1 MAQRDSKDLDPTFE
15 AMRLVSTDSED
26 DMSDT
31 IPMQESNASHL
42 NSSTKRASPATSP
55 RVERRHKSASPTR
68 FARFCSPTLTN
79 QKIMAPNHQSTSAKI
94 KAFTDDQSRQLV
106 KDIDNVHNWDY
117 DDSSHAPHSNK
128 THYKLKAPKPYALG
142 DCFQAF
148 RLLFLNYIH
157 DAQSVHQQKAILLS
171 LIDEKIFTIAHPIVS
186 KGENIRHILN
196 ELQSLFSPEEEMST
210 KLTNFQSL
218 KQLPG
223 ESINQYAIRIADKG
237 RQAYPNLPDESLQA
251 YLVMQF
257 ISGLQDINL
266 KSTIRMLGPQSLQ
279 QAITLVKRSQPN
291 DMSQI
296 SISMT
301 TIPNKQ
307 QHLICQLCN
316 RHGHGAIACRKYNIA
331 QKKANPNG
339 FTTTQSTDA
348 SRDDKN
354 NGNRFN
360 RKPQFGQYQPKR
372 PFDNN
377 WQRPASVRFQQRPYQ
392 SWSQTRPFNSQT
404 RNSHR
409 PAKN

>member
-1 MAQRDSKDLDPTFE
+1 
-15 AMRLVSTDSED
+15 
-26 DMSDT
+26 MSP
-31 IPMQESNASHL
+31 I
-42 NSSTKRASPATSP
+42 
-55 RVERRHKSASPTR
+55 
-68 FARFCSPTLTN
+68 
-79 QKIMAPNHQSTSAKI
+79 HQSTSAKFR
-94 KAFTDDQSRQLV
+94 AFTDVSSQQLV

-117 DDSSHAPHSNK
+117 DDNSHAPLPNK

-148 RLLFLNYIH
+148 RLLFLNYVQ
-157 DAQSVHQQKAILLS
+157 DAQNVHQQKAILLS

-186 KGENIRHILN
+186 KGENIRHILD

-223 ESINQYAIRIADKG
+223 ESITQYAIRIADKG

-257 ISGLQDINL
+257 ISGLQDANL
-266 KSTIRMLGPQSLQ
+266 KSTIRMMGPQSLQ

-296 SISMT
+296 SVSMT

-339 FTTTQSTDA
+339 FTTTHSTYV
-348 SRDDKN
+348 SRDDKDN
-354 NGNRFN
+354 AHRFH
-360 RKPQFGQYQPKR
+360 RKPSFGQYQPRR
-372 PFDNN
+372 PSDNH
-377 WQRPASVRFQQRPYQ
+377 WQRPASTMFQQRPYH
-392 SWSQTRPFNSQT
+392 SWNQTRPFNPQM
-404 RNSHR
+404 RNPQRTS
-409 PAKN
+409 KN